1 MPPSGT
7 WKHRPQFALTAV
19 RAGVAATVIPML
31 LSSPGTPGL
40 QDTHRLSDF
49 TGYAIVPEDVKALSY
64 AVRPKVVAR
73 YLGLLSTMLALLT
86 LPSVFVSIIYGEY
99 VYTERFMV
107 VVVVLAL
114 LGLLSS
120 RLEHSGD
127 LQTNE
132 SLTISALVFA
142 LTPLLMS
149 YPLMAGG
156 LSFTDAW
163 FEAISAITTTG
174 LSTISNLDDKPH
186 TFLFA
191 RAWMQWYGGLGIVVL
206 SVALLMGHHAA
217 IKRLVGASSEGVMT
231 TTRIYAKRMLGVY
244 TILSLAGFVLLWW
257 LLGDLFLALTH
268 SLAAI
273 STGGFSTLNMSLAGI
288 PDWTGRYAIMALGFI
303 GALPLFLYYRIAHGK
318 WREALNDPEP
328 KALII
333 LVVLLSILLSMTLKH
348 ELELSWHDS
357 IAHAVLLS
365 LSAQT
370 TTGFTSLA
378 IGKLG
383 ADSMALLIVSMFIGG
398 GIGSTAG
405 GIKLLRLVI
414 LFRLFHLLMQR
425 SAMPSHA
432 VTLPRIGVKLLGE
445 DEIIRALLLIILY
458 FAVTMIS
465 WFVFLV
471 FGFEPMQSLFE
482 VVSAIGT
489 VGLSSG
495 ITSAELHPVLK
506 AVLCVDMLL
515 GRLEIIALLII
526 FYPPTWIGRR
536 KE

>member
-1 MPPSGT
+1 L
-7 WKHRPQFALTAV
+7 A
-19 RAGVAATVIPML
+19 
-31 LSSPGTPGL
+31 
-40 QDTHRLSDF
+40 
-49 TGYAIVPEDVKALSY
+49 EDIKTLSY
-64 AVRPKVVAR
+64 AVRPKVVAK
-73 YLGLLSTMLALLT
+73 YLGLLCTMLALLT
-86 LPSVFVSIIYGEY
+86 LPAFLISIIFSEHA
-99 VYTERFMV
+99 YTERFSA

-114 LGLLSS
+114 LGLLGS

-132 SLTISALVFA
+132 SLTISALAFT

-156 LSFTDAW
+156 LSFVDAW

-174 LSTISNLDDKPH
+174 LSTISNVEDKSH

-206 SVALLMGHHAA
+206 SVALLMGHHSA
-217 IKRLVGASSEGVMT
+217 IKRLVGASSEGVMM
-231 TTRIYAKRMLGVY
+231 TTRIYAKRMLGIY
-244 TILSLAGFVLLWW
+244 TLLTLAGLALLWW

-273 STGGFSTLNMSLAGI
+273 STGGFSPFNMSLAEI
-288 PDWTGRYAIMALGFI
+288 PNWLDRYTIMALGFL
-303 GALPLFLYYRIAHGK
+303 GALPLVLYYRIALGN
-318 WREALNDPEP
+318 WREVLNDPEP
-328 KALII
+328 KALVI
-333 LVVLLSILLSMTLKH
+333 LIVLLSILLSLTLKH
-348 ELELSWHDS
+348 DLALSWQDS

-370 TTGFTSLA
+370 TTGFTSLG
-378 IGKLG
+378 IGNLD
-383 ADSMALLIVSMFIGG
+383 ADSMALLIVSMIIGG
-398 GIGSTAG
+398 GVGSTAG
-405 GIKLLRLVI
+405 GIKLLRLI
-414 LFRLFHLLMQR
+414 ILLRLFRLLLQR
-425 SAMPSHA
+425 SAMPSQA
-432 VTLPRIGVKLLGE
+432 VTRARIGVKLLSD
-445 DEIIRALLLIILY
+445 DEIIRALLLVILY
-458 FAVTMIS
+458 FMVIMIS
-465 WFVFLV
+465 WFVFLL

-482 VVSAIGT
+482 VASAVGT
-489 VGLSSG
+489 VGLSTG

-526 FYPPTWIGRR
+526 FYPPTWIGKR